1 MTQSKILFCLEIYSF
16 LQILINKTD
25 MEFDRSERVKS
36 LLIEMIASFIREEAN
51 STPLITV
58 SNLVVSPNNRDVR
71 VLITTIPN
79 GGEAN
84 ALIFLKRKGTDLRNY
99 IKKNGRFQYIPHIDF
114 EIDYGERHRQHIDEI
129 TNKIE
134 KDEKKD

>member
-1 MTQSKILFCLEIYSF
+1 
-16 LQILINKTD
+16 
-25 MEFDRSERVKS
+25 MEFDRSERIKS
-36 LLIEMIASFIREEAN
+36 MLMEMIASFIREEAN
-51 STPLITV
+51 SNPLITV

-71 VLITTIPN
+71 VQITTIPN

-84 ALIFLKRKGTDLRNY
+84 ALVFLKRKGTDLRNY

-129 TNKIE
+129 THKIE
-134 KDEKKD
+134 GEGKKE

>member
-1 MTQSKILFCLEIYSF
+1 
-16 LQILINKTD
+16 

-51 STPLITV
+51 SNPLITV
-58 SNLVVSPNNRDVR
+58 SNLVVSPNNRDVK
-71 VLITTIPN
+71 VQITTIPD

-84 ALIFLKRKGTDLRNY
+84 ALVFLKRKGTDLRNY
-99 IKKNGRFQYIPHIDF
+99 IKKHGRFQYIPNIDF
-114 EIDYGERHRQHIDEI
+114 EIDYGERHRQHIDAI

-134 KDEKKD
+134 RENIKE

>member
-1 MTQSKILFCLEIYSF
+1 
-16 LQILINKTD
+16 

-36 LLIEMIASFIREEAN
+36 LLMEMIASFIREEAN
-51 STPLITV
+51 SNPLITV

-99 IKKNGRFQYIPHIDF
+99 IKKKGRFQYIPHIEF

-129 TNKIE
+129 TQKIE
-134 KDEKKD
+134 KEETKE